1 MPSVPAPTPTHEP
14 VNILLVDDQPAKLLS
29 YQVIL
34 EELGEVLLTAS
45 SGREALATLLKN
57 DVAIVLIDV
66 QMPDLDGFELATMI
80 REHPRFQQTALI
92 FVSAIHLS
100 DLDRIRGY
108 QAGAVD
114 YVPVPVVSEVLRAKV
129 RVFAELHRK
138 TRELERLNV
147 ELEQRVAERTAAL
160 EESAQALRYLN
171 EDLERRIDLRTRER
185 EQALAQLLEA
195 QKMETIGHLTGGVA
209 HDFNNLLMA
218 MLGSLEL
225 LKKRVPDDPSVRRL
239 IDNAIKGVDR
249 GAALTQRLLAF
260 ARRQE
265 LRPATV
271 EIPALVAGMN
281 ELLGRVIGTDVT
293 IIEDM
298 APGLPPVLIDE
309 NQLELALL
317 NLAVNARDAMPDG
330 GVITFSAAAV
340 SAADVHA
347 PPGLQPGGYVRLTV
361 ADNGIGMDQDVL
373 SRAIEPFYTTKG
385 VGKGTGLG
393 LSMVH
398 GLAAQ
403 SGGALALSSRPGE
416 GTRIDLWLPE
426 SERQADVAIPAIGPQ
441 VDVSA
446 VTVAPRTVLVVDD
459 DVLVCAGTAAMLEDL
474 GHTVLEAHSG
484 AEALALLQS
493 GRQIDLL
500 ITDQLMPKMTG
511 TELIQIVRE
520 RWSDLCVILATGYAE
535 QPVGV
540 SPVSNLPRLAKPFR
554 QEELER
560 MIYLCTVA
568 VPVQAL
574 HNS

>member
-340 SAADVHA
+340 SAADAHA

>member
-446 VTVAPRTVLVVDD
+446 VTVAPRTVLVVND